1 MNTGT
6 AEEGDPLHAPRSSS
20 AVLVVGPGRDI
31 RRPSTAGQGTL
42 LTMAGL
48 LLVPATA
55 ATLMRLV
62 PPTDDA
68 TALLA
73 SFIGYGVIAYAG
85 ALLCLVVALIRA
97 RRRLALAIL
106 SALVAMLTALHVAW
120 LGPLFVP
127 DHRVARTPPFTV
139 MSLNMYV
146 GSADPAEVADTAKL
160 ADVVILVEVT
170 PAAIRA
176 LEARGWY
183 QRFPYSV
190 GSSERGVGGTAVFS
204 RFRLS
209 NAKLIGPSEFQQWTV
224 MVDVPGIGPVQLMA
238 VHPCNPYCGS
248 GRWRS
253 DHQLIRNVAAQS
265 KDDAPMIIAGDFNAV
280 PDHGPM
286 QQLRRMGLRSV
297 TDITGAGWL
306 PTYPANRRVIPPLL
320 PIDHVLLN
328 DRLTAM
334 SVTTFAAA
342 GTDHRGLLTTLAG
355 T

>member
-1 MNTGT
+1 MTTGS
-6 AEEGDPLHAPRSSS
+6 AEGGDSLHAPRGS
-20 AVLVVGPGRDI
+20 APVLVVGPGRDT
-31 RRPSTAGQGTL
+31 RRPSPAGQGVL
-42 LTMAGL
+42 LTVAGL

-55 ATLMRLV
+55 ATVMRLV

-73 SFIGYGVIAYAG
+73 SFIAYGVIGYAA

-97 RRRLALAIL
+97 RRRLALAIV
-106 SALVAMLTALHVAW
+106 SAIVALLTALHVAW

-139 MSLNMYV
+139 MSLNMYA
-146 GSADPAEVADTAKL
+146 GSADPAKVAETARQ

-170 PAAIRA
+170 PRAVRA
-176 LEARGWY
+176 LESMGWY

-190 GSSERGVGGTAVFS
+190 GNSERGVGGTAVFS

-209 NAKLIGPSEFQQWTV
+209 NAKRVGPSEFQQWMVT
-224 MVDVPGIGPVQLMA
+224 VDVPGIGPVQLLA
-238 VHPCNPYCGS
+238 VHPCNPYCGG

-253 DHQLIRNVAAQS
+253 DHQLIRNTAAQS
-265 KDDAPMIIAGDFNAV
+265 NDTAPMIIAGDFNAV

-306 PTYPANRRVIPPLL
+306 PTYPANRRLIPPLL

-328 DRLTAM
+328 DRLTAT

-342 GTDHRGLLTTLAG
+342 GSDHLGLLTTLAG